1 VGTVWFIEGDISKCF
16 DRLDH
21 TLILSKL
28 REHIKDERFIR
39 LIAGLL
45 KAGYLEEWRWNA
57 TYSGAPQG
65 SIISPMLSNLSLDA
79 LDTFVETILMPEYT
93 RGTRRK
99 FNPAYEKLMHRA
111 NYLARKGR
119 KAQARA
125 LRTQAQRLPSI
136 VTHDPDYRRLRYCRY
151 ADDFLLDFI
160 GPKAEAEVIKEQLRD
175 FLRETLKLELS
186 ETKTLITH
194 ARTETAR
201 FLNYAHPHAPRGYQT
216 GPAQATQRQW
226 QHWPS
231 YPKGGHP
238 CRNVDGIANTA
249 AKSCLAPNSSMT
261 VTSR

>member
-1 VGTVWFIEGDISKCF
+1 VWFIEGDISKCF
-16 DRLDH
+16 DRLNH
-21 TLILSKL
+21 SLILTKL
-28 REHIKDERFIR
+28 RAYIKDERFIR

-79 LDTFVETILMPEYT
+79 LDTFVETILIPEYT
-93 RGTRRK
+93 RGIRRK

-111 NYLARKGR
+111 KYLARKGR

-136 VTHDPDYRRLRYCRY
+136 VTNDPDYRRLRYCRY
-151 ADDFLLDFI
+151 ADDFLLGFI
-160 GPKAEAEVIKEQLRD
+160 GPKAEAEAIKERLRD

-201 FLNYAHPHAPRGYQT
+201 FLNYEIHTLHEDTKWDRRKRRSVNGNIGLRIPKQVTRVEMSSVSP
-216 GPAQATQRQW
+216 TQPQSP
-226 QHWPS
+226 PS
-231 YPKGGHP
+231 H
-238 CRNVDGIANTA
+238 RTHQ
-249 AKSCLAPNSSMT
+249 
-261 VTSR
+261 